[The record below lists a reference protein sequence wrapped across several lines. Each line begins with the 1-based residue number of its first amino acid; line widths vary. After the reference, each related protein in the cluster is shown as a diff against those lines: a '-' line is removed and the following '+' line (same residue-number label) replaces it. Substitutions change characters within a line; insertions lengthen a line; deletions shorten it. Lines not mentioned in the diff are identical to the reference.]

1 LLLFIAMKRLIL
13 IFSIFTINASP
24 IFPQS
29 SNWLKTARVFLIDAY
44 QPPFVPE
51 LEYNAEEL
59 AETMVDMHANV
70 LRFGTMGKFA
80 TIQGVRFSTH
90 PDQGDRDLLQESI
103 DACKPRNI
111 KVIPYISTGHK
122 LAWSMVTRDYP
133 EYAHRASPGGLP
145 EKLQMMI
152 GEDHGTV
159 CWMTSYRQA
168 FYDLVE
174 HVVRD
179 YDVYGMYFDAWR
191 PFYFWGGKQTCYC
204 EGCLTGFRKATGY
217 EIPYHENNNDYTEK
231 ELEIIDRYHQWYVEE
246 FIGIVQQTRKL
257 IKSYKDVPL
266 ISNIGNPENM
276 AREDPRILEAM
287 DAFLYERGE
296 SLLERAEGTSLAV
309 AAGLDVWPYVGVYN
323 NWQRVAYNGYDF
335 HQQIL
340 TNMMFGGGSI
350 IAQPYPYVSHQENR
364 HYVGDAFRIIESA
377 EEDLAASW
385 NDPYTAVVYSSKNP
399 PGHIKNNWWAN
410 ADSRN
415 ASLGAFA
422 AFLYHHIQ
430 VSSIHE
436 FMLDRP
442 EELNKYRILYLA
454 DMTYLDKDRID
465 NLKTYVRNGGGLMV
479 GYGTSLYDAQGGRMD
494 HFGLEEL
501 IRVRPLRPVG
511 ELKDQVYKYSTKIG
525 GPSDLYLMK
534 EDKVASGL
542 GSYWDDRLVPL
553 WFYEP
558 VEVMEGGEV
567 LMNIVTGD
575 ERRTLLPGVVISSYG
590 NGKVIYSAS
599 SIESLFLQDGI
610 SVLGDLIFELSQLVT
625 DQDPP
630 YWITGPASL
639 QTNLMKSEKSWIL
652 HLTNWIGNKFERK
665 QMNEY
670 YLAPVE
676 NVGVVIRIP
685 EEKKIRSV
693 ETYMEMPFE
702 KRITDGSLELL
713 FPRIETYQGIKIT
726 FE

>member
-1 LLLFIAMKRLIL
+1 MKRLIFVL
-13 IFSIFTINASP
+13 SIISCSTFPLFS
-24 IFPQS
+24 QS
-29 SNWLKTARVFLIDAY
+29 TDWLKTARVFLIDAY

-51 LEYNAEEL
+51 LEYNAELL
-59 AETMVDMHANV
+59 AETMADMHANI

-90 PDQGDRDLLQESI
+90 PDQGDRDLLQETI
-103 DACKPRNI
+103 DACKPKNI
-111 KVIPYISTGHK
+111 RVIPYISTGHK

-133 EYAHRASPGGLP
+133 EYAHQASPGGLP
-145 EKLQMMI
+145 ERLQMMI

-159 CWMTSYRQA
+159 CWMTPYRQA
-168 FYDLVE
+168 FFDLVE

-179 YDVYGMYFDAWR
+179 YDVEGMYFDTWR
-191 PFYFWGGKQTCYC
+191 PFYFWEGKQTCYC
-204 EGCLTGFRKATGY
+204 EGCRTGFQRATGY
-217 EIPYHENNNDYTEK
+217 EIPYHENEKDYTDE
-231 ELEIIDRYHQWYVEE
+231 ELEIIDQYHQWYFEE
-246 FIGIVQQTRKL
+246 FIKIVQETRRL
-257 IKSYKDVPL
+257 IKSYKNVPL
-266 ISNIGNPENM
+266 ISNIENPENM
-276 AREDPRILEAM
+276 AHEDPRILETM

-323 NWQRVAYNGYDF
+323 NWQRVAYQGYNF

-364 HYVGDAFRIIESA
+364 HFVGDAFEIIESA
-377 EEDLAASW
+377 EKDLVTSW
-385 NDPYTAVVYSSKNP
+385 NDPYVAVVYSSRNP
-399 PGHIKNNWWAN
+399 PGHVKNNWWAD
-410 ADSRN
+410 ADSRS

-430 VSSIHE
+430 VTSIHE

-442 EELNKYRILYLA
+442 EELKKYRIIYLA
-454 DMTYLDKDRID
+454 DMTSLNKNRIE
-465 NLKTYVRNGGGLMV
+465 NLKTFVRNGGGLMV
-479 GYGTSLYDAQGGRMD
+479 GYGTSLYDGQGKRLD
-494 HFGLEEL
+494 HFNLEEL
-501 IRVRPLRPVG
+501 IRVKPVRPEG
-511 ELKDQVYKYSTKIG
+511 ELKAQLYKYSTKLG
-525 GPSDLYLMK
+525 GPSDLYLMADD
-534 EDKVASGL
+534 EVGSDL
-542 GSYWDDRLVPL
+542 GSYWNDRLVPL

-558 VEVMEGGEV
+558 VKVLSGGQV

-575 ERRTLLPGVVISSYG
+575 GKRPLLPGVVISSYG
-590 NGKVIYSAS
+590 RGKVIYSAS
-599 SIESLFLQDGI
+599 SIESLYLQDGT

-630 YWITGPASL
+630 YWLTGPASL
-639 QTNLMKSEKSWIL
+639 QSNLMKNEKSWIL
-652 HLTNWIGNKFERK
+652 HLTNWTGNKFERK

-685 EEKKIRSV
+685 QNRKIRSV
-693 ETYMEMPFE
+693 ETYLEMPYE
-702 KRITDGSLELL
+702 KNFTGENLELL
-713 FPRIETYQGIKIT
+713 FPRIDAYQGIKIT